1 MVSSCFHRDSVKGR
15 IVAGRFIVA
24 LAVLAGALMLAPEDP
39 GAQASISSADA
50 GPGGTTP
57 RQTTQPPLHWEQ
69 GRPGR
74 QSEQNVQP
82 QRVSR
87 G

>member
-39 GAQASISSADA
+39 GSQASIC
-50 GPGGTTP
+50 
-57 RQTTQPPLHWEQ
+57 
-69 GRPGR
+69 
-74 QSEQNVQP
+74 
-82 QRVSR
+82 QRHHSPAACQVW
-87 G
+87 